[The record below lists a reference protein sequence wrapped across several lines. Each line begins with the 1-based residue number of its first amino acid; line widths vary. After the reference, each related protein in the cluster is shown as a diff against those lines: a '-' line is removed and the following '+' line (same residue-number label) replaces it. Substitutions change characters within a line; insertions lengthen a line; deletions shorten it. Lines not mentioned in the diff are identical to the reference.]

1 MLCQLSLLTSMLVF
15 ESTQQYRLVSHRFTF
30 WHASACGRLN
40 NVNADMVA
48 SLLQVTAL
56 QIASLR
62 KVNRRSSILLLD
74 KSGTTSKAIAK
85 ELRKKGFKRVRVVQ
99 VM

>member
-1 MLCQLSLLTSMLVF
+1 
-15 ESTQQYRLVSHRFTF
+15 
-30 WHASACGRLN
+30 
-40 NVNADMVA
+40 MVA

-62 KVNRRSSILLLD
+62 KVNKRSSILLLD

-99 VM
+99 VMCCRALQQSRSCLCLKRN